1 MERSHM
7 KELVA
12 DIAKALVDYPDKVR
26 VNEVKGT
33 QSTIFELHVAKE
45 DVGKVIGRGGKTAL
59 AIRTILM
66 GVSAKMKTNFILE
79 IIE

>member
-1 MERSHM
+1 M
-7 KELVA
+7 KELVV
-12 DIAKALVDYPDKVR
+12 DIAKALVDYPDQVT

-33 QSTIFELHVAKE
+33 QSTIFELRVAKE
-45 DVGKVIGRGGKTAL
+45 DVGKVIGRKGKTAL
-59 AIRTILM
+59 AIRTILF